1 VRNKARLIGRQVLKV
16 LSKLVIEKHKPTIIG
31 IIGSGETSIAR
42 EVLYTVLSQAHPTRR
57 NLESP
62 LVEFSLPLTIIGAL
76 DYPTTFFKWIFLTA
90 KTLWQI
96 VTVKPY
102 HHFLVLEMSPATP
115 LTLSYWLDITNP
127 NLVVICGEIP
137 TEFPADKYKTFEI
150 KESSI
155 VEIKNKA
162 LEVGEVFA
170 VEPESAREALKKIN
184 FYPTRIRFFPGIN
197 GKFIVDATY
206 YYYPIKI
213 DSVVELVESLPGKK
227 LIITNESIKPLP
239 ENFELTSSADLTKIE
254 DFSVII
260 VRGKRSD
267 KFELLEALTQGNYE

>member
-1 VRNKARLIGRQVLKV
+1 MKA
-16 LSKLVIEKHKPTIIG
+16 LSKFVIEKHKPTIIG
-31 IIGSGETSIAR
+31 IIGSGETSITR
-42 EVLYTVLSQAHPTRR
+42 EVLYTVFSQAYPARR

-62 LVEFSLPLTIIGAL
+62 LVEFSLPLTIIGAE
-76 DYPTTFFKWIFLTA
+76 DYPNTIFKWIILAA
-90 KTLWQI
+90 KTLWQVI
-96 VTVKPY
+96 TIKPY
-102 HHFLVLEMSPATP
+102 HHFLVLEMSRATHQ
-115 LTLSYWLDITNP
+115 TLSYWLDITNP
-127 NLVVICGEIP
+127 NLVIICGEIP
-137 TEFPADKYKTFEI
+137 TEFPTNKYKTFKI

-162 LEVGEVFA
+162 LEVGEMFGLKS
-170 VEPESAREALKKIN
+170 ESAKEALKKIN

-213 DSVVELVESLPGKK
+213 DSIVELVESLPGKK

-254 DFSVII
+254 EFPVII

-267 KFELLEALTQGNYE
+267 NFELLETLTEGNYE